1 MKQIIIFLL
10 LIILCLISYGQY
22 SKYKRF
28 SLESYAYKTSN
39 KIDLEYHNK
48 AVLFDYYEAIE
59 RVNGYI
65 ISQWSANGIDVRNPK
80 KNNERTMA
88 AVNIYTKKLAE
99 VKYFEARLE
108 HAKSLKEKGLT
119 NKDIKLIEDKG
130 ITQKELQKEEE
141 QKMIT
146 TLFANHSNLKFG
158 ETNALV
164 YEIQK
169 LLVKKGHDIIVDG
182 TYQNITIN
190 AIKAFEAKHNLFADG
205 KLDALTLKVLLE

>member
-1 MKQIIIFLL
+1 MKQLIIFLL
-10 LIILCLISYGQY
+10 LIILGFICYGQY
-22 SKYKRF
+22 SKYQRF

-48 AVLFDYYEAIE
+48 AFLFDYYEAIE
-59 RVNGYI
+59 NVNGYI

-80 KNNERTMA
+80 KNNEKTMA
-88 AVNIYTKKLAE
+88 VVNMYTEKLAK
-99 VKYFEARLE
+99 VKYYEAQLE
-108 HAKSLKEKGLT
+108 HARSLKEKGLT
-119 NKDIKLIEDKG
+119 NKDIKLIEDRG

-141 QKMIT
+141 QKMIM
-146 TLFANHSNLKFG
+146 TLFATHSNLKFG

-169 LLVKKGHDIIVDG
+169 LLLKKGYDVIIDG
-182 TYQNITIN
+182 KYQNITIN

-205 KLDALTLKVLLE
+205 ELDSLTLKVLLE